1 MNFPCIWGGKTIS
14 SMYQLCQYS
23 GYGSREI
30 EKKISEGKNL
40 EEIFLGSKIG
50 KNGYYYPQVYNK
62 RVLLKDEDIVTL
74 FGVPKES
81 VRTYRIK
88 GMSVEYY
95 MSMRDKRYKSSSKYI
110 IEEFAK
116 SVGCSSYKEFQEK
129 YNKNKNTDR
138 VIVSWILKNKG
149 SKYVLRKLSV
159 IKYPYTYY
167 GVVYNSDE
175 DVAKK
180 FNLLP
185 ITVHNRRIK
194 GYSFKEIIKEVSQY
208 ADGYP
213 FTTDTG
219 ITVTTDKQMAELCNQ
234 SIDWVRNRRRSGY
247 SPMDMYLGSVGEPVK
262 RDTRVVNN
270 GVFVNGVL
278 WYNSILDCVSR
289 LGLHEFY
296 SSILKVDDIDEGLG
310 RAFVKFAEK
319 YNKGYVTP
327 ILKVDHFTHEY
338 CGSMYYCC
346 YLDGEVEYLNSKE
359 ILDLRLRYIQY
370 SPESKIYRNNGVFNK
385 IIQAALFY
393 NTHDSSI
400 KRRMERENVSIEEAI
415 KGLAFNKTGQKFIEV
430 DGMKYNGYKA
440 CSDKFKMNN
449 TTLRSRMVDGS
460 LPKDKVI
467 VTHVKGSLQSVV
479 VDKYVNGMAVG
490 KETVTYRSLKDLELK
505 LGLRAC
511 SIASIRHDKNLSLED
526 ACNELLKRY
535 REYWIPFT
543 NRIFYSM
550 NTLCNETG
558 LNYNRVQ
565 YAYRIGKMEGL
576 TFYESV
582 KKYYFATRK
591 SFSINKETFTIK
603 HSNGSISSLL
613 DIVDMGNEK
622 LYHYLTMPEK
632 SVKVLSFD
640 ELFAILIRNRLGR

>member
-1 MNFPCIWGGKTIS
+1 MNFPCMWGGKTIS
-14 SMYQLCQYS
+14 SMYQLCQYT

-62 RVLLKDEDIVTL
+62 HVLLKDKDVAEFCNLPID
-74 FGVPKES
+74 S
-81 VRTYRIK
+81 VRNYRIQ

-95 MSMRDKRYKSSSKYI
+95 MMMRDERHKSSYRYI

-116 SVGCSSYKEFQEK
+116 GIGCSSYEEFQEK
-129 YNKNKNTDR
+129 YNKNKATDR
-138 VIVSWILKNKG
+138 LIVNWIRKG
-149 SKYVLRKLSV
+149 KGNKYVLRKLSV

-167 GVVYNSDE
+167 GAVYTSDE

-185 ITVHNRRIK
+185 ITVYNRRMR
-194 GYSFKEIIKEVSQY
+194 GYPFKEIIKEVSQY

-278 WYNSILDCVSR
+278 WYNSISDCVSR
-289 LGLHEFY
+289 LGLQEFY
-296 SSILKVDDIDEGLG
+296 NSILRVDDIDEGLG

-319 YNKGYVTP
+319 YNKRYVTP
-327 ILKVDHFTHEY
+327 TLMVDHFTHEY

-359 ILDLRLRYIQY
+359 ILNLRLRYIKY

-393 NTHDSSI
+393 NTHDSTI
-400 KRRMERENVSIEEAI
+400 KRRMERENVTIEEAI
-415 KGLAFNKTGQKFIEV
+415 YGLAFNKTGQKFIEV
-430 DGMKYNGYKA
+430 DGVMYNGYKA
-440 CSDKFKMNN
+440 CSDKFKMHR
-449 TTLRSRMVDGS
+449 TTLRSRIVDGN
-460 LPKDKVI
+460 LPEDKVTI
-467 VTHVKGSLQSVV
+467 TPVKGSLQSIE
-479 VDKYVNGMAVG
+479 VDKYVNGRIDG
-490 KETVTYRSLKDLELK
+490 KETITYKSLKDLELK
-505 LGLRAC
+505 LGFRTC
-511 SIASIRHDKNLSLED
+511 SIASIRHTEKLSLED
-526 ACNELLKRY
+526 ACNKLLKRY

-543 NRIFYSM
+543 DRIFYSM
-550 NTLCNETG
+550 SVFCNETG

-565 YAYRIGKMEGL
+565 YSYRLGKSKGL
-576 TFYESV
+576 TFYESLRE
-582 KKYYFATRK
+582 YYFATQE
-591 SFSINKETFTIK
+591 SFSKNKETFTIK
-603 HSNGSISSLL
+603 YGNGSISSLL
-613 DIVDMGNEK
+613 DMVDIGNEK

-632 SVKVLSFD
+632 SVRVLSFD

>member
-1 MNFPCIWGGKTIS
+1 
-14 SMYQLCQYS
+14 
-23 GYGSREI
+23 
-30 EKKISEGKNL
+30 
-40 EEIFLGSKIG
+40 
-50 KNGYYYPQVYNK
+50 
-62 RVLLKDEDIVTL
+62 
-74 FGVPKES
+74 
-81 VRTYRIK
+81 
-88 GMSVEYY
+88 
-95 MSMRDKRYKSSSKYI
+95 
-110 IEEFAK
+110 
-116 SVGCSSYKEFQEK
+116 
-129 YNKNKNTDR
+129 
-138 VIVSWILKNKG
+138 
-149 SKYVLRKLSV
+149 
-159 IKYPYTYY
+159 
-167 GVVYNSDE
+167 
-175 DVAKK
+175 
-180 FNLLP
+180 
-185 ITVHNRRIK
+185 
-194 GYSFKEIIKEVSQY
+194 
-208 ADGYP
+208 
-213 FTTDTG
+213 
-219 ITVTTDKQMAELCNQ
+219 
-234 SIDWVRNRRRSGY
+234 
-247 SPMDMYLGSVGEPVK
+247 
-262 RDTRVVNN
+262 
-270 GVFVNGVL
+270 
-278 WYNSILDCVSR
+278 
-289 LGLHEFY
+289 
-296 SSILKVDDIDEGLG
+296 
-310 RAFVKFAEK
+310 
-319 YNKGYVTP
+319 
-327 ILKVDHFTHEY
+327 
-338 CGSMYYCC
+338 
-346 YLDGEVEYLNSKE
+346 
-359 ILDLRLRYIQY
+359 
-370 SPESKIYRNNGVFNK
+370 
-385 IIQAALFY
+385 
-393 NTHDSSI
+393 
-400 KRRMERENVSIEEAI
+400 
-415 KGLAFNKTGQKFIEV
+415 
-430 DGMKYNGYKA
+430 
-440 CSDKFKMNN
+440 
-449 TTLRSRMVDGS
+449 MVDGS